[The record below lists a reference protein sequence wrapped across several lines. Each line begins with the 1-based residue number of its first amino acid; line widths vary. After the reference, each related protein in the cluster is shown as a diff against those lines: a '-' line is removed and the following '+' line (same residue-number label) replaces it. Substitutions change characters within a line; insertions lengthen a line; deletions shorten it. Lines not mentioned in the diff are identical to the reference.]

1 MTLENVLSDLILRG
15 PKDSGTVSWEE
26 VREWPKEAVE
36 IFQNAG
42 WIKPKEPAQTVV
54 CPGCEE
60 NCFMPVHVRKRDD
73 GVIHARIMC
82 DRLDYMGPV
91 PIHSD
96 HLQQWQIT
104 DHFFKLKGEIMADHP
119 GSHKP
124 RKVKKPKTIKKPRR
138 K

>member
-1 MTLENVLSDLILRG
+1 MYSPMTLEDVLQELIQVLG
-15 PKDSGTVSWEE
+15 SKGDGTISWEL
-26 VREWPKEAVE
+26 VREWPEGAVE

-42 WIKPKEPAQTVV
+42 WIKPKEPVTTVV

-73 GVIHARIMC
+73 GVIHARVMC

-104 DHFFKLKGEIMADHP
+104 GCVGGNLKY
-119 GSHKP
+119 
-124 RKVKKPKTIKKPRR
+124 
-138 K
+138 